1 MKRGARGHLIGI
13 RDKLRNMRISRKR
26 SKGERP
32 YAVIKNVFH
41 AGLVKVTTLQRV
53 RVKNMLVAFCYNI
66 YQLKTIDLKKAG
78 A

>member
-1 MKRGARGHLIGI
+1 
-13 RDKLRNMRISRKR
+13 MRISRKK

-32 YAVIKNVFH
+32 YAVIKNIFH

-53 RVKNMLVAFCYNI
+53 RVKNMMAAFCYNI